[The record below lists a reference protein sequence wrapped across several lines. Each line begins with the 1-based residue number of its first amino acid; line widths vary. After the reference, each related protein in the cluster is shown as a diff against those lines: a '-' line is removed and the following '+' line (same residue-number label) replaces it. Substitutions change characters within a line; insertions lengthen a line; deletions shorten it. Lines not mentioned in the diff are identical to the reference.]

1 MRAFQTIA
9 SFSKFITFIHVLRD
23 LFRYSQ
29 SKARQSC
36 VAVLTSFVCFPGDE
50 IEMQV
55 LRGEYYPVLKYEGK
69 TSPQLMTEGDAD
81 GGHLHPKTSY
91 NSDFESDLNEHE
103 EHLAKI
109 FDKIVLE
116 VFLAETY
123 GKLKYK
129 GGAPEQ
135 QITQT
140 DADEGFSFV
149 WNSAEHE
156 YFLDAMN
163 RILQNNWNL
172 CSGLHSGKA
181 DDISEEKWVKEASVF
196 NRNLRQQLTAKD
208 KETPKNALN
217 PDFQRKSPLCR
228 VMLQFLQKNIIIAA
242 ITMTAIIVIMVLVL
256 LFPVYMRRKQAL
268 HPRLTSNS

>member
-109 FDKIVLE
+109 F
-116 VFLAETY
+116 
-123 GKLKYK
+123 
-129 GGAPEQ
+129 
-135 QITQT
+135 
-140 DADEGFSFV
+140 GFSFV

-163 RILQNNWNL
+163 RILQNN
-172 CSGLHSGKA
+172 
-181 DDISEEKWVKEASVF
+181 DISEEKWVKEASVF

-268 HPRLTSNS
+268 YPPANMKYNNFTMNGKTW